1 MTHEEILAKTKNEEL
16 SVEQALQ
23 ELCEIGYCPN
33 LLNDDDGRWA
43 VAFDGFQDVVM
54 GDEAQDINTSFF
66 VESKQWHSNI
76 RQALIIA
83 LSE

>member
-1 MTHEEILAKTKNEEL
+1 MKHKDILAKTKNEEL

-43 VAFDGFQDVVM
+43 VAFDGVQDVVM
-54 GDEAQDINTSFF
+54 DDEAQDISTSFF
-66 VESKQWHSNI
+66 VEAKKWSLNI
-76 RQALIIA
+76 RQALVIA

>member
-1 MTHEEILAKTKNEEL
+1 MTYEEILLKTKNEEL

-33 LLNDDDGRWA
+33 LLNDDNGRWA
-43 VAFDGFQDVVM
+43 VTFNGIQSVVM
-54 GDEAQDINTSFF
+54 GDEAEDVSASFF